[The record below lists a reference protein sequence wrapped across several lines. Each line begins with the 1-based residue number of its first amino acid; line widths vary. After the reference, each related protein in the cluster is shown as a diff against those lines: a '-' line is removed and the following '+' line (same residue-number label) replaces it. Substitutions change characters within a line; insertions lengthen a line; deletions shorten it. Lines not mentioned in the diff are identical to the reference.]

1 MLGLPPV
8 KGLCAVVGG
17 DTSGRSYF
25 SFAVGNEIAPENR
38 AAAERPA
45 TDLANDVVGPASPL
59 ASPRRPGLAHAP
71 AQRCRFR
78 RAPAFAVCDV
88 ESLTTHTQP
97 HDAWVVRDHG
107 SEGWLE

>member
-38 AAAERPA
+38 AAAERHGVRHFFVIRPERPA
-45 TDLANDVVGPASPL
+45 WRISRSIRLRPIRSPSSTL
-59 ASPRRPGLAHAP
+59 RSDQIRGEP
-71 AQRCRFR
+71 
-78 RAPAFAVCDV
+78 
-88 ESLTTHTQP
+88 
-97 HDAWVVRDHG
+97 
-107 SEGWLE
+107 